1 MKALADRLNAYEAI
15 AVRGDVEGILSY
27 WTPDIRFLA
36 PGMDLSGDDFFK
48 FFREHYGSGGK
59 TFSWSWEPI
68 EVSVHGDVAYQ
79 IGRVHESYQWPN
91 GDPGELH
98 NNFFARWDKQ
108 SDGVWK
114 ISRWVFGPIDPPT
127 EG

>member
-1 MKALADRLNAYEAI
+1 MKEITDRLNAYEAI
-15 AVRGDVEGILSY
+15 AVAGDIEGILSY
-27 WTPDIRFLA
+27 WTPDIRFLS

-68 EVSVHGDVAYQ
+68 EISVHEDVAYQ
-79 IGRVHESYQWPN
+79 IGRIHESYQFPN
-91 GDPGELH
+91 GEPGELH
-98 NNFFARWDKQ
+98 NNFFARWEKQ
-108 SDGVWK
+108 PDSVWK
-114 ISRWVFGPIDPPT
+114 MSRFVAGPADAPT